1 MLVHSIIMKKN
12 DKIIIRMERDLK
24 DQLFLASEKTGETVS
39 SLIRAKVC
47 EIVEDNKSKEN
58 IPEEV

>member
-1 MLVHSIIMKKN
+1 MKKN